1 MGSSRCTSR
10 EEVLNLGCP
19 QGIGASCQRQGMVV
33 LQAARVAGEIFVW
46 SELQRVHEHA
56 DQHPAALLPS
66 TTNQSRVALVQG
78 PHGGNQ
84 MQRAGIAD
92 LQPLPQFR

>member
-1 MGSSRCTSR
+1 M
-10 EEVLNLGCP
+10 VLV
-19 QGIGASCQRQGMVV
+19 QT
-33 LQAARVAGEIFVW
+33 ARVAGEIFGW
-46 SELQRVHEHA
+46 TELQRVHEDA

-66 TTNQSRVALVQG
+66 PTNQSRVALVQG

-84 MQRAGIAD
+84 MQRARIAG

>member
-1 MGSSRCTSR
+1 M
-10 EEVLNLGCP
+10 VL
-19 QGIGASCQRQGMVV
+19 I
-33 LQAARVAGEIFVW
+33 QAARVAGEIFCW

-56 DQHPAALLPS
+56 DQHPAALLTSPA
-66 TTNQSRVALVQG
+66 NQSRVALVQG

-84 MQRAGIAD
+84 MQRDRITG